1 MWLNIVEGV
10 AAVVMLGVAVKV
22 IMFGAKQRLD
32 MVIYGEKLLKV
43 MCEQCREMRLWG
55 LLVQDELCANI
66 KSGLWGL
73 ASRKLDLLLLVIY
86 YV

>member
-43 MCEQCREMRLWG
+43 MCEQCREMPYWDCKDKILS
-55 LLVQDELCANI
+55 QLCGV
-66 KSGLWGL
+66 SQVG
-73 ASRKLDLLLLVIY
+73 R
-86 YV
+86 